1 MKERESVFLKDSI
14 KLEQISKL
22 NEISLTNLN
31 LNNYQSKE
39 EKLFSQKS
47 FLEIILGLVKDTQ
60 NNIIMNKGCK
70 IINFSKIRQLLISL
84 KKELLEI
91 NEEKIKTLVLV
102 ERIKKEKINDF
113 FNSKNM
119 NQNKTNIFPINLNSH
134 LDTLT
139 TENVEIESIE
149 EVSQLKALNFKVK
162 YEIKKVK
169 SLIKNM
175 LLEIDYYKNFKN
187 SKKHKLEI
195 IYVNNNENKI
205 ISQILHTKLIDRRNF
220 FIKSANMKNNQ
231 DGFVNF
237 LMEKVDQYKSDLKAL
252 THRKNKNKDNSKFYI
267 ETINENTENDEFSIN
282 NTLEFRNLDY
292 NFNLDKKIIKD
303 NNDSAEKNNSLK
315 DSTGNEETNC
325 NSSEKKDI
333 FNC

>member
-1 MKERESVFLKDSI
+1 M
-14 KLEQISKL
+14 
-22 NEISLTNLN
+22 
-31 LNNYQSKE
+31 NNYQSKE

-187 SKKHKLEI
+187 SKKHKPEI

-205 ISQILHTKLIDRRNF
+205 II
-220 FIKSANMKNNQ
+220 
-231 DGFVNF
+231 
-237 LMEKVDQYKSDLKAL
+237 
-252 THRKNKNKDNSKFYI
+252 SK
-267 ETINENTENDEFSIN
+267 IN
-282 NTLEFRNLDY
+282 R
-292 NFNLDKKIIKD
+292 
-303 NNDSAEKNNSLK
+303 
-315 DSTGNEETNC
+315 
-325 NSSEKKDI
+325 
-333 FNC
+333 

>member
-22 NEISLTNLN
+22 SEVSLTNMN
-31 LNNYQSKE
+31 LNNYQTKE

-70 IINFSKIRQLLISL
+70 NINFSKIRQLLISL
-84 KKELLEI
+84 KKDLLEI
-91 NEEKIKTLVLV
+91 NEEKSKKLVLV

-149 EVSQLKALNFKVK
+149 EVSQLKSLNFQVK

-187 SKKHKLEI
+187 SKKHKPEI

-205 ISQILHTKLIDRRNF
+205 II
-220 FIKSANMKNNQ
+220 
-231 DGFVNF
+231 
-237 LMEKVDQYKSDLKAL
+237 
-252 THRKNKNKDNSKFYI
+252 SK
-267 ETINENTENDEFSIN
+267 IN
-282 NTLEFRNLDY
+282 R
-292 NFNLDKKIIKD
+292 
-303 NNDSAEKNNSLK
+303 
-315 DSTGNEETNC
+315 
-325 NSSEKKDI
+325 
-333 FNC
+333 